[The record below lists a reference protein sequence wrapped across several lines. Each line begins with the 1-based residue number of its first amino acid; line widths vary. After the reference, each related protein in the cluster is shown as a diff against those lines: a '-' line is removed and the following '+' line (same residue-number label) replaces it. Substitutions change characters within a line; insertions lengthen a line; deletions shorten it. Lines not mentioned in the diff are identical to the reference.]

1 MKLKMEYENGKKIVE
16 MYCLKK
22 PPLKEMKKKREPK
35 LLINNYDNFI
45 CMNYIM
51 RLMIV

>member
-1 MKLKMEYENGKKIVE
+1 MECENGKQIVE
-16 MYCLKK
+16 MYCLNFKEADE
-22 PPLKEMKKKREPK
+22 EMKKKRGRK
-35 LLINNYDNFI
+35 LLINNYDNVI